1 MPIEYQRDDRR
12 RLITV
17 TLTEPYSFDELLNQT
32 DRQWAEHT
40 WEYAILYDS
49 RAIAHIPPASELQQL
64 VARRL
69 VVGGE
74 HPRGPV
80 GVAIPPRPDMFRS
93 LLQFA
98 KLSGPRDLEVLLT
111 DGQLEAW
118 LTRHAPRRGSP
129 SESS

>member
-17 TLTEPYSFDELLNQT
+17 TLTEPYSFEELLNQT

-40 WEYAILYDS
+40 WAYAILYDS
-49 RAIAHIPPASELQQL
+49 RTIAHIPPASELQQL
-64 VARRL
+64 VDRRQ

-74 HPRGPV
+74 HARGPV
-80 GVAIPPRPDMFRS
+80 GVAILPRPEMVRG

-98 KLSGPRDLEVLLT
+98 TRSRPRDLEVLLT
-111 DGQLEAW
+111 DAQLEAW
-118 LTRHAPRRGSP
+118 LTRNAPRRESP
-129 SESS
+129 DPS